1 MSESILH
8 LLMLR
13 HVHHE
18 VWITIEA
25 SGFYQGVSI
34 PSTTEVRRFPYR
46 ADALSAL
53 PRCPLSI
60 GAPPPAAAIQALNS
74 TYSFLRRTVLD

>member
-34 PSTTEVRRFPYR
+34 PLTTEVRRFIQT
-46 ADALSAL
+46 
-53 PRCPLSI
+53 RCSQC
-60 GAPPPAAAIQALNS
+60 PAQMPS
-74 TYSFLRRTVLD
+74 THWCTPSRSCYTGTGY

>member
-1 MSESILH
+1 MSESIRH
-8 LLMLR
+8 HMLR
-13 HVHHE
+13 HVHHGA
-18 VWITIEA
+18 WITIEA

-53 PRCPLSI
+53 PRCPLSA
-60 GAPPPAAAIQALNS
+60 GAPPLTAAIQALAR
-74 TYSFLRRTVLD
+74 TYSLLGRTVLD